1 MEHEHMTNLTK
12 TASGLAALAVV
23 AAGAV
28 FLGTNFAEAEG
39 CAASIG
45 QINAAL
51 DGGTVDD
58 SLRANAAAM
67 VQEAQQLLDTG
78 QEAECMQMA
87 ERIKQSLGLNS

>member
-1 MEHEHMTNLTK
+1 MDTMTLLQ
-12 TASGLAALAVV
+12 TAFAYTALALL
-23 AAGAV
+23 AGFV
-28 FLGTNFAEAEG
+28 LLLGTGFASAEG
-39 CAASIG
+39 CATAIS

-51 DGGTVDD
+51 DAGTVDD

-87 ERIKQSLGLNS
+87 ERIKQSLGMNS